1 MEGSVDV
8 AEVAEMLKSLYDT
21 RMRSRGDAFCG
32 YISGNRWKDS
42 FIKAAESCIKHGF
55 VPLDHINALFNGV
68 SSPQPNMLHG
78 DAAVERTRLY
88 MKSHPDDAVLQHHVE
103 NLRFNNLLNIGDDV
117 VDILTSPLEDFTY
130 SFRYAMAVK
139 YNCASVAEKYRDL
152 ARRELKVSPGLLS
165 VLRPLLPVSFL
176 ETIDG
181 VKC

>member
-78 DAAVERTRLY
+78 DAATALQEPNTAVISEKYAQLY
-88 MKSHPDDAVLQHHVE
+88 FGSENPVGQHLHMQDDD
-103 NLRFNNLLNIGDDV
+103 FNN
-117 VDILTSPLEDFTY
+117 
-130 SFRYAMAVK
+130 
-139 YNCASVAEKYRDL
+139 
-152 ARRELKVSPGLLS
+152 ELVE
-165 VLRPLLPVSFL
+165 VR
-176 ETIDG
+176 G
-181 VKC
+181 V